1 MKIDKKII
9 IICVLLGIALLLMK
23 MSSSSF
29 LKVVPKSRRATRS
42 SMKRPSS
49 KSPFTSQTEG
59 AVFPGS
65 GSSPSNS
72 PFPGSTKFQTPY
84 KGKST
89 LSSSSGEYSNVDGI
103 LNNRYSSSSSSDENY
118 VCGNIELRVIP
129 SGNLPG
135 STILLTDGEKEELL
149 IRFIDNGPELI

>member
-1 MKIDKKII
+1 
-9 IICVLLGIALLLMK
+9 VT
-23 MSSSSF
+23 SVSPV
-29 LKVVPKSRRATRS
+29 KVVPKSRRATWT

-49 KSPFTSQTEG
+49 QSQFSSQTEG

-84 KGKST
+84 EGKST
-89 LSSSSGEYSNVDGI
+89 LSSSTRELPDQYS
-103 LNNRYSSSSSSDENY
+103 YSSSDENY